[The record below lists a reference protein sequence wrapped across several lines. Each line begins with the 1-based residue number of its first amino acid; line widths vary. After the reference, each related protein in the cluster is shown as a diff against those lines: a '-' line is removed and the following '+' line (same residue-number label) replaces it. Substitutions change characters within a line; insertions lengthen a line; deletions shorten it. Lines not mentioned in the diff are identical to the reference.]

1 MSDSQPES
9 ERELLLLR
17 SATFDWV
24 NALAAK
30 LEEEGVP
37 HQVVAIGERRAADG
51 LWGVFVP
58 KQELELAKEID
69 REVMLEL
76 FPDLPDDY
84 QGVTAADAGRCPA
97 CQEPVTE
104 GAATCASCGLA
115 LLEGEG

>member
-1 MSDSQPES
+1 MSDS
-9 ERELLLLR
+9 EREPELLLVR

-24 NALAAK
+24 NVLAAK

-37 HQVVAIGERRAADG
+37 HRVEAIGERRATDG
-51 LWGVFVP
+51 VWGVFVP

-76 FPDLPDDY
+76 FPDLPDDFE
-84 QGVTAADAGRCPA
+84 GVSQDPGRCPA

-104 GAATCASCGLA
+104 GSATCASCGLA
-115 LLEGEG
+115 LLEGDG

>member
-1 MSDSQPES
+1 MSDSEAG
-9 ERELLLLR
+9 RELLLLR

-37 HQVVAIGERRAADG
+37 HRVQAIGERRATDG
-51 LWGVFVP
+51 VWGVFVP
-58 KQELELAKEID
+58 KEELELAKEID
-69 REVMLEL
+69 REVMHEL
-76 FPDLPDDY
+76 FPDLPEDFE
-84 QGVTAADAGRCPA
+84 GVGSDSGRCPA